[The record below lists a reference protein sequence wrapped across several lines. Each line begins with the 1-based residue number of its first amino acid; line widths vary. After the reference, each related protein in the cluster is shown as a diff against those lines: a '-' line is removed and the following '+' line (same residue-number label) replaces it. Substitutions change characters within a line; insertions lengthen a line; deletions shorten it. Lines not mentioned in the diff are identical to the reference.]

1 MYAYEIV
8 EKYLRKNGYAG
19 LKSYDNDCSCCLDKD
34 YAECDYF
41 GSYDLDADRYQRARL
56 LPDGSGVDESSV
68 QGLEVE
74 E

>member
-8 EKYLRKNGYAG
+8 EKYLREKGYAG

-41 GSYDLDADRYQRARL
+41 GSYCRAMMAD
-56 LPDGSGVDESSV
+56 GTTG
-68 QGLEVE
+68 E
-74 E
+74 EEETE